1 MNQEPSTTSRTVE
14 LRRDGQFVAV
24 IPAVPELRGQ
34 FAMKA
39 HIGVADKAH
48 GLRIVAEQDEVLLI
62 PIELEGQLCLQ
73 AYAGLETR
81 LETALL
87 DAGYDV
93 MHAGERPALPPISD
107 SDLAAAQAGFRA
119 MLQFVQSH
127 NRGLIEYDPS
137 RVQVESLIAQIAQ
150 AFPDTTIL
158 VLTTRKNDARRLG
171 RCLRDAGLDLYVSLD
186 GYEPEAGGPWRIV
199 VTTYGGAGAGIA
211 NLRYR
216 QLVLYPNADE
226 VFCCGGTL
234 GLDQLD
240 QACIFGFRPANASP
254 PREVRTLTAAIF
266 GDEVVTVLRPDV
278 PARTVDV
285 VFLPSRV
292 QAPVLAGE
300 DDRALRERLAWQ
312 HPVRNRRIARVARL
326 LAKNDQ
332 DLDRSFPD
340 LAAKLDPYG
349 WHRVAVLVGSVEQ
362 GLELKKYLSDWP
374 LLVAKGF
381 APEGLSNSQLAKLHE
396 QPGKYW
402 DLSAPAIVT
411 PGALPE
417 AGHFSGIVRA
427 DAGTGCP
434 PLGEERLARG
444 ERPSPVLIVDFDD
457 RHHPVLRRWTRE
469 RKTAY
474 RSHGWRVE
482 GGPDIPAECRLPARQ
497 APRRCVLA
505 YQSPTKERWVKGPLR
520 TAEYHYHQR
529 RKRQRDLLRRDSG
542 SVITIE
548 QVADRDHLVD
558 CFRQIQREGG
568 PAPGIDGISPADV
581 SLREFGHIAEK
592 LSKVLMS
599 GRYRPQ
605 PTRRVAIDKPGSDE
619 KRVLKIGVLL
629 DRVVGKALHEALQ
642 PIWETIYLPQS
653 FGFRPGRS
661 PWQMLAAIMATMEAE
676 DRWVLAVDDVRKA
689 FDNVPIAQTLGAHQ
703 AATKRTKKSPT
714 TLSRQVLDLIGV
726 VLRGFDEN
734 SQVGIDQGGCYSP
747 DALNL
752 LLHVVHDAPFSAAD
766 DTTPWYRY
774 ADNVLYLCRS
784 VSEGSRMLDRSRSL
798 LARVHLSL
806 KGEDGI
812 VDVDSGEAA
821 QVLGFAISRIDG
833 RVQLGLGRTALPRL
847 RRHLVEVCSDP
858 DPVEAARCILRLW
871 IGAYGPAFED
881 GEAVLR
887 DLIHTAVE
895 AGHREIPERP
905 VLLQWM
911 EKEYQRWSACRERV
925 DQQTV
930 RC

>member
-1 MNQEPSTTSRTVE
+1 VE

-24 IPAVPELRGQ
+24 IPAVPELQGR

-48 GLRIVAEQDEVLLI
+48 GLRIVAEQDEVFLI

-73 AYAGLETR
+73 AYAGLEPR

-87 DAGYDV
+87 DAGYDLV
-93 MHAGERPALPPISD
+93 HTWERPTLPSISE
-107 SDLAAAQAGFRA
+107 SHLAAAQAGFRA
-119 MLQFVQSH
+119 MLKFVQQH

-137 RVQVESLIAQIAQ
+137 HVRVESLVAQIAQ
-150 AFPDTTIL
+150 AFPETKIL

-171 RCLRDAGLDLYVSLD
+171 RCLRDAGLNPYVSLD
-186 GYEPEAGGPWRIV
+186 GYEPDAGGPRRIV
-199 VTTYGGAGAGIA
+199 VTTYGGAAAGIA
-211 NLRYR
+211 NIRYR

-226 VFCCGGTL
+226 VFCYGGRL
-234 GLDQLD
+234 GLGQLD
-240 QACIFGFRPANASP
+240 RACIFGFRPANATP
-254 PREVRTLTAAIF
+254 PREVRTSTAAIF

-300 DDRALRERLAWQ
+300 DDRAVRERLAWQ

-326 LAKNDQ
+326 LAGNDQ
-332 DLDRSFPD
+332 NFDSTFPD
-340 LAAKLDPYG
+340 LAAKLDQYG
-349 WHRVAVLVGSVEQ
+349 WHRVAVLVSSVEQ
-362 GLELKKYLSDWP
+362 GLELKKFLPDWP

-381 APEGLSNSQLAKLHE
+381 APEGLSNSHLAKLHE

-417 AGHFSGIVRA
+417 AGCFSVIVRA
-427 DAGTGCP
+427 DAGSGCP
-434 PLGEERLARG
+434 SLGKEQRLARG
-444 ERPSPVLIVDFDD
+444 ERPSPLLIVDFDD
-457 RHHPVLRRWTRE
+457 RHHPVLRRWARE
-469 RKTAY
+469 RKMAY

-482 GGPDIPAECRLPARQ
+482 GGPDIPADCRLPARQ

-505 YQSPTKERWVKGPLR
+505 YQSPTKERLVKGPQR
-520 TAEYHYHQR
+520 TAEYHYQQR
-529 RKRQRDLLRRDSG
+529 RERQRKLLRRDSG

-548 QVADRDHLVD
+548 QVANRDHLVD

-581 SLREFGHIAEK
+581 GLREFGYIAEK
-592 LSKVLMS
+592 LSKVLMA

-642 PIWETIYLPQS
+642 PIWESIYLPQS

-689 FDNVPIAQTLGAHQ
+689 FDNVPIAQTLAAHQ
-703 AATKRTKKSPT
+703 AATKRRKKSPT
-714 TLSRQVLDLIGV
+714 TLSRQVLELIGV

-752 LLHVVHDAPFSAAD
+752 LLHVVHDVPFSAAD
-766 DTTPWYRY
+766 DTPPWYRY
-774 ADNVLYLCRS
+774 ADNLVYLCRS
-784 VSEGSRMLDRSRSL
+784 VSEGCRVLDRSRNL

-806 KGEDGI
+806 KGQDGI
-812 VDVDSGEAA
+812 VDLDSGDAA
-821 QVLGFAISRIDG
+821 QILGFAISRIDG

-847 RRHLVEVCSDP
+847 RQHLVEVCNDP

-871 IGAYGPAFED
+871 IGAYGPAFEN
-881 GEAVLR
+881 GEAVLE
-887 DLIHTAVE
+887 DLVHVAVE

-911 EKEYQRWSACRERV
+911 EEAYQRWSACRERV
-925 DQQTV
+925 DQQRV